1 VMGGRVLTGEAIEWL
16 INPGRPIPP
25 ASIKFHGL
33 TDADVADK
41 PAIEAVLPEF
51 RSFVGDAVMVAH
63 NAAFDMK
70 FLSVRERAAGVRF
83 DNPVLDTMLIS
94 SLLDGA
100 EEDHSLDALCERYGV
115 TVTARHSAL
124 ADTIG
129 TAQLLLGFIDRLE
142 AKGLTTFGE
151 VMKATNMAAELRHRG
166 AVVGHGTG
174 TGG

>member
-1 VMGGRVLTGEAIEWL
+1 MGGRVLTGEAIEWL
-16 INPGRPIPP
+16 VNPGRPIPP
-25 ASIKFHGL
+25 GSIKFHGL
-33 TDADVADK
+33 TDAHVAGK
-41 PAIEAVLPEF
+41 PAIDAVLPGF
-51 RSFVGDAVMVAH
+51 RDFVGDAVMVAH

-70 FLSVRERAAGVRF
+70 FLTLKQRAAGVRF

-100 EEDHSLDALCERYGV
+100 AEDHSLDALCERYGI

-129 TAQLLLGFIDRLE
+129 TAQLLLRFIDRLD

-151 VMKATNMAAELRHRG
+151 VMKATDMAAELRHRG

-174 TGG
+174 R